1 MELRSHID
9 KASVLAEA
17 LPYIQA
23 FRGKTVVV
31 KYGGSTLAPEGG
43 ADTVVNALLEAVGSK
58 GTLLMPSF
66 NHRAAQVYNRMA
78 TPTTNGA
85 IPDAFWRHP
94 GAVRSEHPT
103 HAVAALGPRAERYC
117 ASHLEAGIWEAD
129 SPIGQLVHGG
139 GWILGRPHMSDLGNE
154 DMAKRHGLAVLS
166 VDYRLAPEH
175 PYPAGPDDCEAAAAW
190 LLEHGPERWGTDK
203 MFIGGESA
211 GGHLAA
217 ATLLRVRDRLGAID
231 RVLGANLVFGWYDLR
246 GTPSIF
252 GNGGHPDMLNPPGL
266 QFMIESFTPGMSDAE
281 RRDPDVSPLFADLSG
296 LPSCLVSVGT
306 FDHLLDDSL
315 FFATRLA
322 AAESPVELA
331 VYPDSPHGF
340 MALPSEM
347 AKTHATRLNS
357 WISSLLP

>member
-1 MELRSHID
+1 MRLWNDTID
-9 KASVLAEA
+9 GYRPEA
-17 LPYIQA
+17 Q
-23 FRGKTVVV
+23 
-31 KYGGSTLAPEGG
+31 
-43 ADTVVNALLEAVGSK
+43 ALLEY
-58 GTLLMPSF
+58 LPSTGDAEADLPDDPVA
-66 NHRAAQVYNRMA
+66 RAEVLRQNML
-78 TPTTNGA
+78 
-85 IPDAFWRHP
+85 AFEP
-94 GAVRSEHPT
+94 EPSPM
-103 HAVAALGPRAERYC
+103 AVATTIPGPASDIPVRLFVPDEPRAMFL
-117 ASHLEAGIWEAD
+117 HI
-129 SPIGQLVHGG
+129 HGG
-139 GWILGRPHMSDLGNE
+139 GWILGRPQMSDLGNE

-203 MFIGGESA
+203 LFIGGESA

-266 QFMIESFTPGMSDAE
+266 QFMIESFTPGMSDAD

-296 LPSCLVSVGT
+296 LPSCLISVGT
-306 FDHLLDDSL
+306 YDHLLDDSL
-315 FFATRLA
+315 FLATRLA

-347 AKTHATRLNS
+347 AKTHITRLDT
-357 WISSLLP
+357 WIASLLP

>member
-1 MELRSHID
+1 MRLWNDTID
-9 KASVLAEA
+9 GYRPEA
-17 LPYIQA
+17 Q
-23 FRGKTVVV
+23 
-31 KYGGSTLAPEGG
+31 
-43 ADTVVNALLEAVGSK
+43 ALLEY
-58 GTLLMPSF
+58 LPS
-66 NHRAAQVYNRMA
+66 
-78 TPTTNGA
+78 TG
-85 IPDAFWRHP
+85 DA
-94 GAVRSEHPT
+94 
-103 HAVAALGPRAERYC
+103 
-117 ASHLEAGIWEAD
+117 EAD
-129 SPIGQLVHGG
+129 LPDDPVARAQILRENMLAFEPEPSPMAVESTIPGPAGDVPVRLFVPDEPKAMFLHIHGG

-175 PYPAGPDDCEAAAAW
+175 PYPAGPDDCEASAAW

-217 ATLLRVRDRLGAID
+217 ATLLRVRDRLDAID

-252 GNGGHPDMLNPPGL
+252 GNGGHPDMLSPPGL

-296 LPSCLVSVGT
+296 LPTCLVSVGT

-315 FFATRLA
+315 FLATRLA

-347 AKTHATRLNS
+347 AKAHAQRLDT
-357 WISSLLP
+357 WIASLMP

>member
-1 MELRSHID
+1 MKLWDATVDGYRPEAQAMLE
-9 KASVLAEA
+9 ALAEA
-17 LPYIQA
+17 FPAARVGDGGLPEDPVARAQIQRQNMIA
-23 FRGKTVVV
+23 VE
-31 KYGGSTLAPEGG
+31 PEPSPM
-43 ADTVVNALLEAVGSK
+43 AVEA
-58 GTLLMPSF
+58 T
-66 NHRAAQVYNRMA
+66 
-78 TPTTNGA
+78 
-85 IPDAFWRHP
+85 IPGPAGDIP
-94 GAVRSEHPT
+94 VRLFEPEEPQAMFLH
-103 HAVAALGPRAERYC
+103 
-117 ASHLEAGIWEAD
+117 I
-129 SPIGQLVHGG
+129 HGG
-139 GWILGRPHMSDLGNE
+139 GWVVGRPQMSDPGNE
-154 DMAKRHGLAVLS
+154 HLAERHGLAVLS

-190 LLEHGPERWGTDK
+190 LLEHGPGRWGTDK

-217 ATLLRVRDRLGAID
+217 ATLLRVRDRLGTID

-252 GNGGHPDMLNPPGL
+252 GNGGNPDVLDPPGL
-266 QFMIESFTPGMSDAE
+266 QVMIESFTPGMSDAE

-296 LPSCLVSVGT
+296 LPPCLVSVGT

-340 MALPSEM
+340 MVFPSEM
-347 AKTHATRLNS
+347 TKAHTKRLDT
-357 WISSLLP
+357 WIASLLP

>member
-1 MELRSHID
+1 MRLWNDTID
-9 KASVLAEA
+9 GYRPEA
-17 LPYIQA
+17 Q
-23 FRGKTVVV
+23 
-31 KYGGSTLAPEGG
+31 
-43 ADTVVNALLEAVGSK
+43 ALLEYLPSTGDAEADLPADPVARAQILRDNMTTMEGEPSPMAVES
-58 GTLLMPSF
+58 T
-66 NHRAAQVYNRMA
+66 
-78 TPTTNGA
+78 
-85 IPDAFWRHP
+85 IPGPAGDIP
-94 GAVRSEHPT
+94 VRLFVPDE
-103 HAVAALGPRAERYC
+103 PRAMFL
-117 ASHLEAGIWEAD
+117 HI
-129 SPIGQLVHGG
+129 HGG
-139 GWILGRPHMSDLGNE
+139 GWILGRPQMSDLGNE
-154 DMAKRHGLAVLS
+154 HLAKHHGLAVLS

-252 GNGGHPDMLNPPGL
+252 GNGGNPDMLNPPGL

-322 AAESPVELA
+322 SAESPVELA

-340 MALPSEM
+340 MALPSQM
-347 AKTHATRLNS
+347 AKTHATRLAT
-357 WISSLLP
+357 WIASLIPRFRSVVKILRVQHYVPAVSAI

>member
-1 MELRSHID
+1 MRLWNDTID
-9 KASVLAEA
+9 GYRPEA
-17 LPYIQA
+17 Q
-23 FRGKTVVV
+23 
-31 KYGGSTLAPEGG
+31 
-43 ADTVVNALLEAVGSK
+43 ALLEY
-58 GTLLMPSF
+58 LPS
-66 NHRAAQVYNRMA
+66 
-78 TPTTNGA
+78 TG
-85 IPDAFWRHP
+85 DA
-94 GAVRSEHPT
+94 
-103 HAVAALGPRAERYC
+103 
-117 ASHLEAGIWEAD
+117 EAD
-129 SPIGQLVHGG
+129 LPDDPVARAQILRQNMLAFEPEPSPMAVESTIPGPAGEILVRLFVPDEPKAMFLHIHGG

-154 DMAKRHGLAVLS
+154 DMARRHGLAVLS

-296 LPSCLVSVGT
+296 LPPCLVSVGT

-347 AKTHATRLNS
+347 AKTHAKRLDT
-357 WISSLLP
+357 WIASLLP

>member
-1 MELRSHID
+1 MRLWNDTID
-9 KASVLAEA
+9 GYRPEA
-17 LPYIQA
+17 Q
-23 FRGKTVVV
+23 
-31 KYGGSTLAPEGG
+31 
-43 ADTVVNALLEAVGSK
+43 ALLEY
-58 GTLLMPSF
+58 LPS
-66 NHRAAQVYNRMA
+66 
-78 TPTTNGA
+78 TG
-85 IPDAFWRHP
+85 DA
-94 GAVRSEHPT
+94 
-103 HAVAALGPRAERYC
+103 
-117 ASHLEAGIWEAD
+117 EAD
-129 SPIGQLVHGG
+129 LPDDPVARAQILRENMLAFEPEPSPMAVESTIPGPAGEIPVRMFVPDEPKAMFLHIHGG

>member
-1 MELRSHID
+1 MKLWDETINGYRP
-9 KASVLAEA
+9 EA
-17 LPYIQA
+17 
-23 FRGKTVVV
+23 K
-31 KYGGSTLAPEGG
+31 
-43 ADTVVNALLEAVGSK
+43 ALLDALSEVLPIAANAEVDFPDDPVARAQIQRQDMLALEPEPSPMAVEA
-58 GTLLMPSF
+58 T
-66 NHRAAQVYNRMA
+66 
-78 TPTTNGA
+78 
-85 IPDAFWRHP
+85 IPGPAGDIP
-94 GAVRSEHPT
+94 VRLFEPEE
-103 HAVAALGPRAERYC
+103 PRAMFL
-117 ASHLEAGIWEAD
+117 HI
-129 SPIGQLVHGG
+129 HGG
-139 GWILGRPHMSDLGNE
+139 GWVVGRPQMNDLGNE
-154 DMAKRHGLAVLS
+154 HLAKSHGLAVLS

-190 LLEHGPERWGTDK
+190 LLEHGSERWGTDK

-252 GNGGHPDMLNPPGL
+252 GNGGNPDVLDPPRL

-281 RRDPDVSPLFADLSG
+281 RRDPDISPLFADLSG

-306 FDHLLDDSL
+306 YDHLLDDSL
-315 FFATRLA
+315 FFAARLA

-340 MALPSEM
+340 MAFPSEM
-347 AKTHATRLNS
+347 AKAHTARLDT
-357 WISSLLP
+357 WIAGLLP

>member
-1 MELRSHID
+1 MRLWNDTID
-9 KASVLAEA
+9 GYRPEA
-17 LPYIQA
+17 Q
-23 FRGKTVVV
+23 
-31 KYGGSTLAPEGG
+31 
-43 ADTVVNALLEAVGSK
+43 ALLEYLPSTGDAEADLPDNPVARAQLLRQNMLAMEPEPSPMAVE
-58 GTLLMPSF
+58 
-66 NHRAAQVYNRMA
+66 A
-78 TPTTNGA
+78 T
-85 IPDAFWRHP
+85 IPGPAGDIP
-94 GAVRSEHPT
+94 VRLFVPDE
-103 HAVAALGPRAERYC
+103 PRAMFL
-117 ASHLEAGIWEAD
+117 HI
-129 SPIGQLVHGG
+129 HGG

-154 DMAKRHGLAVLS
+154 HMANAHGLTVLS

-190 LLEHGPERWGTDK
+190 MLEHGPERWGTNE

-217 ATLLRVRDRLGAID
+217 ATLLRVRDRLGAIE

-252 GNGGHPDMLNPPGL
+252 GNGGKPDMLNPPGL

-347 AKTHATRLNS
+347 AKAHAKRLDT
-357 WISSLLP
+357 WIASLLP